1 MIALS
6 IVSWALLLTGSF
18 FAVVGGIGIVR
29 LPEFFSRMHG
39 GGITDTLG
47 AALIILGLCF
57 ATGEWLVVAK
67 LLMIL
72 FFLFVTSPSSCHAL
86 ARSALSQGVEPVL
99 EIDSVRKSESLSNPV
114 NGSELLND

>member
-1 MIALS
+1 VIVLS
-6 IVSWALLLTGSF
+6 IISWVFLVIGSF

-47 AALIILGLCF
+47 AGLIILGLCF
-57 ATGEWLVVAK
+57 AAGEWLVVVK

-72 FFLFVTSPSSCHAL
+72 FFLFLTSPSSCHAL

-99 EIDSVRKSESLSNPV
+99 EIDSVRKSESL
-114 NGSELLND
+114 E

>member
-1 MIALS
+1 MIVLS
-6 IVSWALLLTGSF
+6 VISWIFLLIGSF

-47 AALIILGLCF
+47 AALIIIGLCF
-57 ATGEWLVVAK
+57 ASGGWLVVAK

-72 FFLFVTSPSSCHAL
+72 FFLFMTSPSSCHAL

-99 EIDSVRKSESLSNPV
+99 EIDSVRKSESLND
-114 NGSELLND
+114 SEQKSESLR